1 MWIGRIL
8 LWAAML
14 VALVAAFKYWQVEK
28 SAGFEVRGAG
38 LKDLS
43 LRRARLWFLLTGGLI
58 FATMVYL
65 WWLIMTERY
74 EVAYVHDYTDRSLEP
89 LYRFAAFGEGKQAL
103 GFCGLSSLSFGA
115 FWSGDSLSHT
125 NRQPLQS

>member
-14 VALVAAFKYWQVEK
+14 AALVAAFKYWQVEK

-43 LRRARLWFLLTGGLI
+43 LRRARLLV
-58 FATMVYL
+58 FAD
-65 WWLIMTERY
+65 WWL
-74 EVAYVHDYTDRSLEP
+74 D
-89 LYRFAAFGEGKQAL
+89 
-103 GFCGLSSLSFGA
+103 FCDDGLSLVA
-115 FWSGDSLSHT
+115 HHD
-125 NRQPLQS
+125 RAI

>member
-28 SAGFEVRGAG
+28 SAG

-89 LYRFAAFGEGKQAL
+89 
-103 GFCGLSSLSFGA
+103 
-115 FWSGDSLSHT
+115 
-125 NRQPLQS
+125 